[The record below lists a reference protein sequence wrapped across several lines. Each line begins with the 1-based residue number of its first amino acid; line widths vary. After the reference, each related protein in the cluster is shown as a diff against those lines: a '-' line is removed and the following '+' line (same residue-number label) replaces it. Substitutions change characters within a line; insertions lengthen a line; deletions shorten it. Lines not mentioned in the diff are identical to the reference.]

1 MRSAFRGLLVAA
13 SVILLQSGAASA
25 QNFLANGNFDS
36 NVIAWP
42 VEESSDASVVFD
54 GALGSPSPG
63 SARVTNISIGPSNG
77 AGIAQCGGA
86 VTALKLYNWGGRIY
100 YPSGQ
105 ARTGNLQIGL
115 RWWSLPGCTGVTV
128 GPQPR
133 MSTTT
138 FNTWIPLSKTNE
150 LAPSGAVSV
159 QFVAFPSKVEGG
171 GELVGNFDSL
181 FVGPADG
188 VIPPCVVDATTLCL
202 NGGRFTVTAAWQ
214 SPVASGPGFAIPL
227 TTDTGAFWFF
237 TSGNI
242 EGVFKLVSGCG
253 FNNFYW
259 FFGGGLTN
267 VRVTLRVTDTT
278 TGIVRI
284 YENPLNTA
292 FQPIQDTAA
301 FPCP

>member
-1 MRSAFRGLLVAA
+1 MKCAFRGLFVAA
-13 SVILLQSGAASA
+13 LVLFLQSGAAAA
-25 QNFLANGNFDS
+25 QNSLANANFDA
-36 NVIAWP
+36 NVNGWPLEDPSTSSVAW
-42 VEESSDASVVFD
+42 D
-54 GALGSPSPG
+54 GTTGSPGPG
-63 SARVTNISIGPSNG
+63 SARISNTHPG
-77 AGIAQCGGA
+77 ASQGTGIAQCGGA
-86 VTALKLYNWGGRIY
+86 VTPLKLYNWGGRVFF
-100 YPSGQ
+100 PSGQ
-105 ARTGNLQIGL
+105 GRSGSLGIGL
-115 RWWSLPGCTGVTV
+115 RWWSLPGCTGSIVST
-128 GPQPR
+128 QPR
-133 MSTTT
+133 MSATA